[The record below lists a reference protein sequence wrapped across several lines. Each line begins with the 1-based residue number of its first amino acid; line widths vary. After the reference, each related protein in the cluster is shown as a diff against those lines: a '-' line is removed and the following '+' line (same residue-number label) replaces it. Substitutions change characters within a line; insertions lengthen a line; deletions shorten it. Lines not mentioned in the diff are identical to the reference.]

1 MRVTFFCHEYPPTG
15 GGAATAVDKITG
27 CMAKLGHEIQLVTI
41 GHGQFPE
48 KETDSLGREI
58 VRLEGGRKR
67 LLSPGALELL
77 RSHLA
82 FSFKSARHVRKFKPD
97 AIVSFFAFP
106 AGLTAKRLA
115 RKMNL
120 PLMVSLRGSDIPGF
134 SDARWGMMRMFLKW
148 VVRPA
153 WKNADVLTTGGV
165 RLTSLAQNFM
175 PEKPVLN
182 IPNGTDT
189 DRFHPDPDQKDDGPL
204 RLLYV
209 GQLIERKRI
218 LELMDSLNNLS
229 GQKINLTVVGD
240 GPLRVKVMEMA
251 RNLPEN
257 VSVIVLGHQKREA
270 MPNIYRAN
278 DVLAQ
283 ISKAEGFSNVMLE
296 GLSSGLALIASRA
309 VADELPIDRAG
320 FALEEVN
327 AESVGQCLRTL
338 ADDRTLLAEKKKNAR
353 SLAESMSWE
362 NTAEGYVAALEDAL
376 ARRRYP

>member
-1 MRVTFFCHEYPPTG
+1 MKITFFCHEYPPTG
-15 GGAATAVDKITG
+15 GGAATAVDKITA
-27 CMAKLGHEIQLVTI
+27 CMAEQGHAIQLVTI
-41 GHGQFPE
+41 GYGQFPE
-48 KETDSLGREI
+48 REIDSLGREI
-58 VRLEGGRKR
+58 VRLEGGRKK
-67 LLSPGALELL
+67 LLSPGSMELL
-77 RSHLA
+77 RAHLA
-82 FSFKSARHVRKFKPD
+82 FRFKSEKFVRAFSPQ

-115 RKMNL
+115 KKINL

-134 SDARWGMMRMFLKW
+134 SDARWGMMRLFLKW

-153 WKNADVLTTGGV
+153 WKNADILTTGGV
-165 RLTSLAQNFM
+165 RLTALAQSFL

-189 DRFHPDPDQKDDGPL
+189 DRFSPDPAQKAEGPL

-229 GQKINLTVVGD
+229 GQRISLTVVGD

-251 RNLPEN
+251 RSLPEN

-270 MPNIYRAN
+270 MPDIYRAN

-296 GLSSGLALIASRA
+296 GLSSGLALIVSRA
-309 VADELPIDRAG
+309 VADELPIERAG
-320 FALEEVN
+320 FALDEVN
-327 AESVGQCLRTL
+327 AQSVGQCLRTL
-338 ADDRTLLAEKKKNAR
+338 ADDPVLLAEKKTNAR
-353 SLAESMSWE
+353 IMAESMSWD
-362 NTAEGYVAALEDAL
+362 NTAQGYIKALEKAL
-376 ARRRYP
+376 ARKA